1 MTAKKFINLLY
12 SFEAPGTAYHRLNKL
27 IIFNN
32 TTLNKRIQKGQASWM
47 FRILS
52 LIDFQKVDCSKELEA
67 LSEYLF

>member
-32 TTLNKRIQKGQASWM
+32 TTLNKRIQKGQAS
-47 FRILS
+47 
-52 LIDFQKVDCSKELEA
+52 
-67 LSEYLF
+67 